1 MTQFKFSITLN
12 DGSRIEDTVQ
22 ANTASS
28 ARFILHY
35 RYKGRYQSS
44 EILSEQ
50 LMPKAY
56 ECPVCHN
63 MEHAPGALICNVCG
77 EPLPV
82 WVREQNPSAEV
93 VKAYRTIGQHA
104 FAAYRRRSEDP
115 KFVVIFA
122 DDEAQAMRKA
132 LGYFGYPQADWERLS
147 KGVGSP
153 IAVRRVTPTADA
165 QVYEI

>member
-1 MTQFKFSITLN
+1 MTQFTFSVALR
-12 DGSRIEDTVQ
+12 DGTHVRDTVQ
-22 ANTASS
+22 ADNAAS

-35 RYKGRYQSS
+35 RYKDRYKSAD
-44 EILSEQ
+44 ILSETAMLQ
-50 LMPKAY
+50 VY

-63 MEHAPGALICNVCG
+63 TEHRPGALICKVCG
-77 EPLPV
+77 EPLPT

-104 FAAYRRRSEDP
+104 FVAYRCRSEAP
-115 KFVVIFA
+115 KIVVIFA

-132 LGYFGYPQADWERLS
+132 LGYFGYPVSDYERLS
-147 KGVGSP
+147 KGVGP